1 MTEQHVPEPA
11 APRSYPNRF
20 ERVLKDVRDVLL
32 IVWLFVT
39 LAAMVLV
46 MVGAAS
52 YANWL
57 SNTVGSTPAPAPSPT
72 DCIEGWDC

>member
-1 MTEQHVPEPA
+1 MTEQGGPERPE
-11 APRSYPNRF
+11 RRGYPSRF

-32 IVWLFVT
+32 IVWLFAT

-46 MVGAAS
+46 MAGAAS